1 MSHLTSALLGSA
13 LLLLGAP
20 SAGAQPPAPAGS
32 GLAGTSWQLVRFQ
45 GGDDTVLTP
54 TDRTRYTVEFG
65 TDGRVSAR
73 IDCNR
78 GSGTWTST
86 GSGQLQFGPMALTR
100 AMCPPGSMHDRIA
113 KDWTFIRS
121 YVIRD
126 GHLLLSL
133 MADGGIYEFEPRGG
147 AGQAAPSSP
156 VASKGPVTYRCT
168 SGGRN
173 SGTLTARFYETTPA
187 MVLLERGGRT
197 RPAFSVP
204 AASGARYEG
213 NAVRFWEARGEAAV
227 WWSGAQLTC
236 RPR

>member
-1 MSHLTSALLGSA
+1 MSHPTPALLGSA
-13 LLLLGAP
+13 LLLLTAA
-20 SAGAQPPAPAGS
+20 SAGAQPTPAGS

-54 TDRTRYTVEFG
+54 RDRTRYTVEFG
-65 TDGRVSAR
+65 ADGRVSAR

-100 AMCPPGSMHDRIA
+100 AMCPPGSMHDKIA
-113 KDWTFIRS
+113 KDWTFTRS

-126 GHLLLSL
+126 GHLFLSL

-147 AGQAAPSSP
+147 
-156 VASKGPVTYRCT
+156 R
-168 SGGRN
+168 
-173 SGTLTARFYETTPA
+173 TL
-187 MVLLERGGRT
+187 
-197 RPAFSVP
+197 PAFSVP

-213 NAVRFWEARGEAAV
+213 DAVRFWEARGEATV
-227 WWSGAQLTC
+227 WWSGARLTC